1 MKRMTLVLCA
11 AACATAHADVNLE
24 FRPVASVIN
33 VGDTAQV
40 GLYLTWDGT
49 GAGQTVS
56 ALQLAFSWDPSF
68 LDLTGLDG
76 TGGATLITSEFP
88 VAGSGG
94 LNDASIPAD
103 GDGFYLGLADL
114 GTPIDTTVAGGA
126 LVTTFLFQG
135 LAETPAT
142 PVTMWPSGGSP
153 LVRTTVFDG
162 VTPNT
167 DVTGSISGTSITV
180 VPVPG
185 TGVLFGVGAA
195 GVLRRRR

>member
-1 MKRMTLVLCA
+1 MKCAAIALCA
-11 AACATAHADVNLE
+11 AACAVAQADVNIE
-24 FRPVASVIN
+24 FRPVTSVIN

-49 GAGQTVS
+49 GVGQSVS
-56 ALQLAFSWDPSF
+56 ALQVAFSWDPSF

-88 VAGSGG
+88 IAGSGG
-94 LNDASIPAD
+94 LNDASIPID

-114 GTPIDTTVAGGA
+114 GNPIDTTVAGGA
-126 LVTTFLFQG
+126 LVTTFLFEG

-167 DVTGSISGTSITV
+167 DVTGTLSGTSITII
-180 VPVPG
+180 PAPG
-185 TGVLFGVGAA
+185 AGLLLGVGAA
-195 GVLRRRR
+195 GMLRRRR

>member
-1 MKRMTLVLCA
+1 VKQAVLLLA
-11 AACATAHADVNLE
+11 VACATAGANVDIE
-24 FRPVASVIN
+24 FRPVNPVIN
-33 VGDTAQV
+33 VGDTARI

-56 ALQLAFSWDPSF
+56 ALQVAFSWDPTF

-88 VAGSGG
+88 AAGSGG
-94 LNDASIPAD
+94 LNDASIPVD

-114 GTPIDTTVAGGA
+114 GLPIDTTVAGGA
-126 LVTTFLFQG
+126 LVTTFLFDG

-142 PVTMWPSGGSP
+142 PVNMWPSGGSP

-167 DVTGSISGTSITV
+167 DVTGTLSGTSITII
-180 VPVPG
+180 PAPG
-185 TGVLFGVGAA
+185 AGLLFGVGAA
-195 GVLRRRR
+195 GMLRRRR